1 MIIRRCVPE
10 NEQGKILDECHAS
23 PYGGTFQE
31 KEQLIRYSNRDFICP
46 LFSEIVLN
54 GLNYVTYAKRL
65 EISAAEMK
73 CP

>member
-1 MIIRRCVPE
+1 MHH
-10 NEQGKILDECHAS
+10 LM
-23 PYGGTFQE
+23 GGTFQE
-31 KEQLIRYSNRDFICP
+31 KVQLIRYSNRDFIGP

-54 GLNYVTYAKRL
+54 GLNYVTDAKRL

>member
-1 MIIRRCVPE
+1 M
-10 NEQGKILDECHAS
+10 NNKKFWMNAMHHLM
-23 PYGGTFQE
+23 GGTFQE
-31 KEQLIRYSNRDFICP
+31 KEQLIRYSNRDSIGP

-54 GLNYVTYAKRL
+54 GLNYVTDARKL